1 MKISCLQENLARGL
15 AVVGRAVATRS
26 PLPILSNILLETDQG
41 RLRLAAT
48 NLEIGINCWI
58 GARIEEE
65 GSITVPARLLTEF
78 VNSLPP
84 GQIDMELT
92 RRTQTLNLKCAR
104 FEANIKGIDPSEFPN
119 VPTADSIGGR
129 PQGALHLKADAF
141 RRMIDQVVF
150 AAATDESRP
159 ILTGVLTHFHQGGL
173 TLAAADGFRLSVTTA
188 DVGVGVD
195 ETISVIVPA
204 RALAELNRVGG
215 EQEAPIELIITPTRN
230 QILFHLS
237 DIDLVSQL
245 IDGNFPD
252 YKQIVPKSWHD
263 TDGGQHPGAA
273 QSGQGRLP
281 LCPRRGQHHPLARRS
296 RQRADARLCQRGGH
310 LGRAG
315 RQCQRA
321 GRDRHQRRRDRDRL
335 QCPLHDRRPV
345 GGRHRRGGVGDD
357 HLQQPRCHPAG
368 RRGRL
373 FVRHHADAH
382 HPLALGSTTR
392 SQPSWP
398 TKPAGGFCLGK
409 RV

>member
-1 MKISCLQENLARGL
+1 VKISCLQENLARGL

-41 RLRLAAT
+41 RLRIAAT

-104 FEANIKGIDPSEFPN
+104 FEANIKGIDPTEFPN

-129 PQGALHLKADAF
+129 PQGALHLKGDAF

-204 RALAELNRVGG
+204 RALAELNRVSSG
-215 EQEAPIELIITPTRN
+215 QETTIELVITPTRN
-230 QILFHLS
+230 QILFHLD

-252 YKQIVPKSWHD
+252 YKQIVPKSYSTQTVVSTQELLKAVKVAFLFARDAANIIRLHVV
-263 TDGGQHPGAA
+263 PGSELTPGYVSVAA
-273 QSGQGRLP
+273 TSAELGDNVSELDVTGVSGEEIEIAFN
-281 LCPRRGQHHPLARRS
+281 ARYMI
-296 RQRADARLCQRGGH
+296 DALSV
-310 LGRAG
+310 AG
-315 RQCQRA
+315 TA
-321 GRDRHQRRRDRDRL
+321 EVALETTTSSSPGVI
-335 QCPLHDRRPV
+335 RPV
-345 GGRHRRGGVGDD
+345 GGEDYLCVIMPMHI
-357 HLQQPRCHPAG
+357 
-368 RRGRL
+368 
-373 FVRHHADAH
+373 
-382 HPLALGSTTR
+382 TR
-392 SQPSWP
+392 
-398 TKPAGGFCLGK
+398 
-409 RV
+409 

>member
-1 MKISCLQENLARGL
+1 VKISCLQENLARGL

-65 GSITVPARLLTEF
+65 GSVTIPARLLTEF

-104 FEANIKGIDPSEFPN
+104 FEANIKGLDPSEFPN
-119 VPTADSIGGR
+119 VPTADSIGGQ
-129 PQGALHLKADAF
+129 PQGALHLKADTF

-252 YKQIVPKSWHD
+252 YKQIVPKSWQTQTVVSTQELLKAVKVAFLFARDAANIIRLHVV
-263 TDGGQHPGAA
+263 PGSELTPGYVSVAGTSA
-273 QSGQGRLP
+273 ELGDNVSELDVTGISGTEIEIAFN
-281 LCPRRGQHHPLARRS
+281 ARYMI
-296 RQRADARLCQRGGH
+296 DALSV
-310 LGRAG
+310 AG
-315 RQCQRA
+315 TA
-321 GRDRHQRRRDRDRL
+321 EVALETTSSSSPGVI
-335 QCPLHDRRPV
+335 RPV
-345 GGRHRRGGVGDD
+345 GGEDYLCVIMPMHI
-357 HLQQPRCHPAG
+357 
-368 RRGRL
+368 
-373 FVRHHADAH
+373 
-382 HPLALGSTTR
+382 TR
-392 SQPSWP
+392 
-398 TKPAGGFCLGK
+398 
-409 RV
+409 

>member
-104 FEANIKGIDPSEFPN
+104 FEANIKGLDPSEFPT

-129 PQGALHLKADAF
+129 PQGALHLKADTF

-150 AAATDESRP
+150 AAAADESRP

-195 ETISVIVPA
+195 ETSSVIVPA
-204 RALAELNRVGG
+204 RALAELNRIASD
-215 EQEAPIELIITPTRN
+215 QETKIELIITPTRN
-230 QILFHLS
+230 QILFHLD

-252 YKQIVPKSWHD
+252 YKQIVPKSYSTQTVVSTQELLKAVKVAFLFARDAANIIRLHVV
-263 TDGGQHPGAA
+263 PGSELTPGYVSVAA
-273 QSGQGRLP
+273 TSAELGDNVSELDVTGIN
-281 LCPRRGQHHPLARRS
+281 GEEIEIAFNARYMI
-296 RQRADARLCQRGGH
+296 DALSV
-310 LGRAG
+310 AG
-315 RQCQRA
+315 TA
-321 GRDRHQRRRDRDRL
+321 EVALETTTSSSPGVL
-335 QCPLHDRRPV
+335 RPV
-345 GGRHRRGGVGDD
+345 GGEDYLCVIMPMHI
-357 HLQQPRCHPAG
+357 
-368 RRGRL
+368 
-373 FVRHHADAH
+373 
-382 HPLALGSTTR
+382 TR
-392 SQPSWP
+392 
-398 TKPAGGFCLGK
+398 
-409 RV
+409 